1 MSRAMRRGPKALPK
15 LLKALTL
22 SLAVLIV
29 LAAGATLWLLS
40 SLPRFDGELHLA
52 GLAQEV
58 RVRRDANAIP
68 HIAAKS
74 ANDAYFALG
83 FVHAQDRLW
92 QMDLERRV
100 AQGRLSELFGEQA
113 LATDRFMR
121 TLGLYP
127 RAAAGAEALAPE
139 VRAAL
144 RAYAAGVNAYL
155 ENRRGALPVEFLLLR
170 YEPEPWRP
178 VDSLVWGRLMAARLS
193 GNWRDEL
200 LRARL
205 ARRLDPRQIAAL
217 WPPYPGDAP
226 VILRN
231 LARNLETGAA
241 RAPFDALWAS
251 LPRDPAPASESN
263 SWVIDGRLSASGKP
277 ILANDPHLGYRAPG
291 HWYFARL
298 TAPGLDV
305 AGATAPGVPFTL
317 LGHNDRIAWG
327 LTTTSSDTED
337 LFIEKLDPAD
347 PNRYLT
353 PEGSKPFDTRIEH
366 IRVRDKADIEFTV
379 RESRHGPIL
388 SDLPGNTAEAVETG
402 FVLALSSTALLPEDR
417 TAEAVYRLN
426 RAGDWRQFVAALTC
440 FSAPQQNLVYADRE
454 GNIGFYAPARV
465 PIRSKGEG
473 YMPAPGWSGEY
484 DWRGFIPFDSLPH
497 RLNPPSGN
505 FITANHKVVDSDYP
519 YFLSRDWEDP
529 YRARRVR
536 ERLDESRRHSL
547 ATTASIQGD
556 FVSIMAREILP
567 LLLAAQADAADGRAR
582 EVRERLRQ
590 WDFAMDRADP
600 EPLIF
605 TAWLR
610 ELNRLVYAD
619 ELGPMFADYRRLRPR
634 FIESVLRDR
643 REWCDDIRT
652 ETVESCASRIEMA
665 LGQALD
671 KLARRH
677 GSDWRGWRWG
687 EAHKATF
694 RHPVLT
700 HIPLLAALADIE
712 IPVNGGDYTLNRASL
727 PIAGEGAPFA
737 AIHGPGLRAIYDLS
751 DLANSAFMA
760 STGQSGNPFS
770 RHYRDFTERW
780 RDLDYLTIDNKDKG
794 EEDLGVLILRP
805 DRRDGEP

>member
-1 MSRAMRRGPKALPK
+1 LFG
-15 LLKALTL
+15 TL
-22 SLAVLIV
+22 AV
-29 LAAGATLWLLS
+29 LAAGAVLWLLT
-40 SLPRFDGELHLA
+40 SLPQLDGQLRLGGIAH
-52 GLAQEV
+52 EV
-58 RVRRDANAIP
+58 RIRRDASAIP
-68 HIAAKS
+68 HITAKS

-100 AQGRLSELFGEQA
+100 AQGRLSELFGE
-113 LATDRFMR
+113 ATLKHDRFIR

-127 RAAAGAEALAPE
+127 RAKAGLNALAPE
-139 VRAAL
+139 VIAAL

-155 ENRRGALPVEFLLLR
+155 ENRRGALPPEFLLLG

-178 VDSLVWGRLMAARLS
+178 ADSLVWGRLMAARLS

-205 ARRLDPRQIAAL
+205 AKRLDPQQIADM

-231 LARNLETGAA
+231 LARSIRESAA
-241 RAPFDALWAS
+241 KAPFDALWAS
-251 LPRDPAPASESN
+251 LPRDQAPASESN
-263 SWVIDGRLSASGKP
+263 SWVIDGRLSATGKP

-291 HWYFARL
+291 HWYFAHL

-305 AGATAPGVPFTL
+305 TGATAPGVPFTL
-317 LGHNDRIAWG
+317 LGHNGRIAWG
-327 LTTTSSDTED
+327 LTTTESDTED
-337 LFIEKLDPAD
+337 LFLEKLDPAD

-353 PEGSKPFDTRIEH
+353 PEGSKPFDLRIEH
-366 IRVRDKADIEFTV
+366 IAVRDGTDIELTV

-388 SDLPGNTAEAVETG
+388 SDLPGKMADAAETG
-402 FVLALSSTALLPEDR
+402 FVLALSSTALLADDR

-426 RAGDWRQFVAALTC
+426 RASDWRQFVTALAH
-440 FSAPQQNLVYADRE
+440 FNSPHQNLVYADT
-454 GNIGFYAPARV
+454 GGTIGFYAPARV
-465 PIRSKGEG
+465 PIRNQGEG
-473 YMPAPGWSGEY
+473 YMPVPGWSGEY

-497 RLNPPSGN
+497 RLNPPSGR

-529 YRARRVR
+529 YRAYRAH
-536 ERLDESRRHSL
+536 ELLDKTRRHSL

-556 FVSIMAREILP
+556 FVSTMARELLP
-567 LLLAAQADAADGRAR
+567 LLLAAQADAADPADGRAR
-582 EVRERLRQ
+582 KVREQLRQ
-590 WDFAMDRADP
+590 WDFAMDRTRP

-610 ELNRLVYAD
+610 ELNRLIYAD

-634 FIESVLRDR
+634 FIKSVLTNR
-643 REWCDDIRT
+643 RKWCDDIRT
-652 ETVESCASRIEMA
+652 QAPESCALQIEMA
-665 LGQALD
+665 LSQALD
-671 KLARRH
+671 SLSRRY
-677 GSDWRGWRWG
+677 GDDWRGWRWG

-694 RHPVLT
+694 SHQLLT
-700 HIPLLAALADIE
+700 HIPLLAALGDIE
-712 IPVNGGDYTLNRASL
+712 IPVHGGDYTINRASL
-727 PIAGEGAPFA
+727 PIAGESAPFT

-751 DLANSAFMA
+751 DLANSRFMA

-770 RHYRDFTERW
+770 RHYRDFTKLW
-780 RDLDYLTIDNKDKG
+780 RDLDYLTIDNQNQG
-794 EEDLGVLILRP
+794 AEDLGVLTLRP
-805 DRRDGEP
+805 DGQATR